1 MSDGVQAQ
9 FDLLVDQY
17 YQAWFR
23 FHPEAAVDAGVA
35 GYEKLL
41 RPYDDDDMGALIA
54 LNEKLLAGL
63 EEINPGYLDADRAL
77 DYRVL
82 RGATLIEHHE
92 LLERDWRRRD
102 PVAYLPVNALYQL
115 TVRPVEDLAAA
126 MRARLEKVPA
136 HLRGA
141 RAQLAAL
148 PELVPVAWLE
158 SAVAEARAGAD
169 FVLQLDSHPQLA
181 ASGQRSQL
189 QLLQEQAAQAL
200 NDYARF
206 LETEIAPQAA
216 GDFAVGEVHF
226 ERLLRERHFLDL
238 EASDLQRLGER
249 LLAQVDDELR
259 AVTRELRGDE
269 DVAELTR
276 RITQDHP
283 AAHELLDL
291 YRQEM
296 RAAHTFLQ
304 SHDIVSLP
312 AGERLTVIET
322 PAFLRHQIPFA
333 AYQDPAPNDPE
344 QRGYYYVTPTADEAA
359 LREHSRLGIQ
369 HTCVHEAWP
378 GHHLQFV
385 TANRNP
391 AARTLPRL
399 LNPSATLYEGWA
411 LYCEQMMLEQGFLAH
426 PEQRFLLLRDRL
438 WRALRVVLDV
448 AIQVRGTSLDQ
459 AADRM
464 VEVLG
469 FPRAQALADLA
480 WYSRAPAT
488 PMGYA
493 VGWRMINTLRRRIE
507 TADEAFDLRAFHD
520 RLLGAGSVALPLA
533 IRRQFGDRDWEHVR
547 SAISGQ
553 NGA

>member
-1 MSDGVQAQ
+1 MSGGVQEQ
-9 FDLLVDQY
+9 FDLLVEQY
-17 YQAWFR
+17 YRAWFR

-41 RPYDDDDMGALIA
+41 PPYDDDDVGALLA
-54 LNEKLLAGL
+54 LDEKLLAGL
-63 EEINPGYLDADRAL
+63 EEINPRHLDADRAL

-82 RGATLIEHHE
+82 RGAALIEHHE

-102 PVAYLPVNALYQL
+102 PVAYLPVHALYQL
-115 TVRPVEDLAAA
+115 TVRPVADLLAAL
-126 MRARLEKVPA
+126 RARLEKVPA

-148 PELVPVAWLE
+148 PELVPPVWVD
-158 SAVAEARAGAD
+158 SAVAEARAGAQ
-169 FVLQLDSHPQLA
+169 FVLQLDSHPRLTG
-181 ASGQRSQL
+181 SGQRSQL
-189 QLLQEQAAQAL
+189 QELQEQAAKAL

-206 LETEIAPQAA
+206 LETEIAPRAA
-216 GDFAVGEVHF
+216 GEFAVGEVHF

-238 EASDLQRLGER
+238 EAAELQRLGER
-249 LLAQVDDELR
+249 LVAAVSDELR
-259 AVTRELRGDE
+259 AVTRELSGTE

-276 RITQDHP
+276 RITAEHP
-283 AAHELLDL
+283 GASELLDA
-291 YRQEM
+291 YRDEM
-296 RAAHTFLQ
+296 RAAHQFLQ
-304 SHDIVSLP
+304 THAIVSLP
-312 AGERLTVIET
+312 ARERLKVVET
-322 PAFLRHQIPFA
+322 PLFLRHQIPFA
-333 AYQDPAPNDPE
+333 AYLDPAPNDPE
-344 QRGYYYVTPTADEAA
+344 QRGYYYVTPATEEAA

-391 AARTLPRL
+391 AARALPRL

-411 LYCEQMMLEQGFLAH
+411 LYCEQMMLEQGFLAR

-448 AIQVRGTSLDQ
+448 EIQVRGVSLAQ

-464 VEVLG
+464 VGVLG
-469 FPRAQALADLA
+469 FPREQALADLA
-480 WYSRAPAT
+480 WYSRAPTT

-493 VGWRMINTLRRRIE
+493 VGWSLITALRGRAE
-507 TADEAFDLRAFHD
+507 AADEMFDLRAFHD
-520 RLLGAGSVALPLA
+520 RLLGAGSVALPLV

-547 SAISGQ
+547 SAIFNR